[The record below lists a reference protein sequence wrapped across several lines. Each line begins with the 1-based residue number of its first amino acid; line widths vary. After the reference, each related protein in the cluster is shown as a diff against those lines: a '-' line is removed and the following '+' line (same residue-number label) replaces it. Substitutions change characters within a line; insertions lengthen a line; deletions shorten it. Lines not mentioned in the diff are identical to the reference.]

1 LSGESGPSAA
11 EVNLRGVPCPLNW
24 AKAKVRLEALPRGA
38 ALAFLVDD
46 PRSVRDMP
54 RAAEA
59 EGYAV
64 LSIEELGD
72 AWRIVLE
79 K

>member
-1 LSGESGPSAA
+1 MTAI
-11 EVNLRGVPCPLNW
+11 EVDLRGVPCPLNW
-24 AKAKVRLEALPRGA
+24 AKAKVRLEALSRGER
-38 ALAFLVDD
+38 LAVVVDD

-64 LSIEELGD
+64 LDVEALDG
-72 AWRIVLE
+72 AWRIVVE